1 MNVTVS
7 AKGMEVDA
15 ALREQAERRV
25 RFGLGR
31 FAPRLGKVR
40 VRLED
45 VNGPRGGE
53 DIRCQ
58 VDVRMVDGGRLLA
71 EDLDADVRNAVDRA
85 VDKASRAVARQ
96 LERERGGRAQTGT
109 EGGGQ

>member
-1 MNVTVS
+1 MNVHVS
-7 AKGMEVDA
+7 GKGLAVDDG
-15 ALREQAERRV
+15 LREQAERRV
-25 RFGLGR
+25 LFGLGR
-31 FAPRLGKVR
+31 FAPRVGKVR

-58 VDVRMVDGGRLLA
+58 VDVRLLDGGRLLA

-96 LERERGGRAQTGT
+96 LERERGGRALPVM
-109 EGGGQ
+109 EGGGR